1 MTQPASIE
9 TVVNAQVWQASNY
22 RHFNAYYRPDLY
34 HCGCVRW
41 KPPEPTLEERIANS
55 SITELMQISDP
66 VAFPKTGLLATKE
79 IARRLKAE
87 YEDLQ
92 VTN

>member
-34 HCGCVRW
+34 GCGCVRW

-55 SITELMQISDP
+55 SITELVLASEDLSSP
-66 VAFPKTGLLATKE
+66 KVASLAIAE

-87 YEDLQ
+87 YENGA
-92 VTN
+92 T